1 MQIIIFL
8 FKIIKIHKIKHT
20 MYKIAYVA
28 AVYNKI
34 NKKFQ
39 RLKIHSEMYST
50 NLIFDI
56 VGVGEPEAEIG
67 SIETIFFINYY
78 ETSYKLF

>member
-1 MQIIIFL
+1 
-8 FKIIKIHKIKHT
+8 

-39 RLKIHSEMYST
+39 RLKIHTEMYST

-56 VGVGEPEAEIG
+56 VPEVEEPETEIG
-67 SIETIFFINYY
+67 FMKPRINCSEQFLQIE
-78 ETSYKLF
+78 EK

>member
-1 MQIIIFL
+1 
-8 FKIIKIHKIKHT
+8 

-39 RLKIHSEMYST
+39 RLKIHTEMYSA
-50 NLIFDI
+50 NLIFDT
-56 VGVGEPEAEIG
+56 VPGVLVPEAEIG
-67 SIETIFFINYY
+67 
-78 ETSYKLF
+78 L

>member
-1 MQIIIFL
+1 MC
-8 FKIIKIHKIKHT
+8 
-20 MYKIAYVA
+20 KIAYVA

-39 RLKIHSEMYST
+39 RLKIHTEMYST

-56 VGVGEPEAEIG
+56 VPEVEEPEAEIG
-67 SIETIFFINYY
+67 FMKPRINCS
-78 ETSYKLF
+78 EQFSKSRKKYKNFQI

>member
-1 MQIIIFL
+1 MC
-8 FKIIKIHKIKHT
+8 
-20 MYKIAYVA
+20 KIAYVA

-39 RLKIHSEMYST
+39 RLKIHTEMYST

-56 VGVGEPEAEIG
+56 VLKQDALEM
-67 SIETIFFINYY
+67 IFLH
-78 ETSYKLF
+78 KLL

>member
-1 MQIIIFL
+1 MC
-8 FKIIKIHKIKHT
+8 
-20 MYKIAYVA
+20 KIAYVA

-39 RLKIHSEMYST
+39 RLKIHTEMYST

-56 VGVGEPEAEIG
+56 VL
-67 SIETIFFINYY
+67 
-78 ETSYKLF
+78 K

>member
-1 MQIIIFL
+1 
-8 FKIIKIHKIKHT
+8 

-39 RLKIHSEMYST
+39 RLKIHTEMYSA

-56 VGVGEPEAEIG
+56 VL
-67 SIETIFFINYY
+67 
-78 ETSYKLF
+78 KLKQDALKLSFA

>member
-1 MQIIIFL
+1 
-8 FKIIKIHKIKHT
+8 

-56 VGVGEPEAEIG
+56 VLQARHW
-67 SIETIFFINYY
+67 
-78 ETSYKLF
+78 K

>member
-1 MQIIIFL
+1 
-8 FKIIKIHKIKHT
+8 

-34 NKKFQ
+34 IKKFQ
-39 RLKIHSEMYST
+39 RLKIHTEMYST

-56 VGVGEPEAEIG
+56 VL
-67 SIETIFFINYY
+67 
-78 ETSYKLF
+78 KLKQDALKLSFA